1 MWCSITYTPPPPCDK
16 KVVPKRILSIAFG
29 LFRLYLDYVDY
40 IWIVLIVCRPTA
52 LYRRQAG
59 VQECIKGYTWLVWSK
74 VELCRVQIAHQSCWL
89 SWNCVD
95 HRDFAKHQTCLIP
108 FDILLI
114 LEKRAMPYFHTSD
127 TDTIVGP
134 DPPNPM
140 VNWYSWHK
148 VGAKGG
154 SGPAERLNA
163 YFSMKLVAHKGTITQ
178 TPPFVPTLCQEY
190 QLTIGLGGSGPTITS
205 VSDRGGLWPCTGS
218 DSTYPRVCFL
228 ISLFS
233 N

>member
-1 MWCSITYTPPPPCDK
+1 MGSVSALHWPYISLFTFSQSVAIQKIINYNWAGLQKNCGIAFISCRLCLDFVDCIWIVQLPVLVQWGVVLPIHSPAPCDK

-40 IWIVLIVCRPTA
+40 IWIVLIVCRPTT
-52 LYRRQAG
+52 LVRRQAG

-114 LEKRAMPYFHTSD
+114 PEKRAMSYFHTSD
-127 TDTIVGP
+127 TDTINSRP
-134 DPPNPM
+134 RPP
-140 VNWYSWHK
+140 
-148 VGAKGG
+148 
-154 SGPAERLNA
+154 
-163 YFSMKLVAHKGTITQ
+163 
-178 TPPFVPTLCQEY
+178 
-190 QLTIGLGGSGPTITS
+190 
-205 VSDRGGLWPCTGS
+205 
-218 DSTYPRVCFL
+218 
-228 ISLFS
+228 
-233 N
+233 

>member
-1 MWCSITYTPPPPCDK
+1 MEYVNCIWIMSIVFGLCRLYLDCTIAGFGTMGCSITYTPPPPWDK

-40 IWIVLIVCRPTA
+40 IWIVLIVCRPTT
-52 LYRRQAG
+52 LVRRQAG
-59 VQECIKGYTWLVWSK
+59 VQECIKGYTWLVWSN

-154 SGPAERLNA
+154 AGPPER
-163 YFSMKLVAHKGTITQ
+163 
-178 TPPFVPTLCQEY
+178 
-190 QLTIGLGGSGPTITS
+190 
-205 VSDRGGLWPCTGS
+205 
-218 DSTYPRVCFL
+218 
-228 ISLFS
+228 
-233 N
+233 